1 VCVVRVPRLLLDRSG
16 EKTGALVPLELAL
29 DELKADVLASLVG
42 ATATSLLAAYA
53 TLFAPVGR
61 LRWALAALS
70 YGSCGVFVAWVL
82 LVRYRIMG
90 RDRFAEYVSRT
101 RRNRSAGVGGRL
113 GISGAMHRVAT
124 LVQAPRSDRARLAW
138 TTGRVR

>member
-70 YGSCGVFVAWVL
+70 YGSCGVFVAWVCWFVIEL
-82 LVRYRIMG
+82 WAGIGSPSTYPVR
-90 RDRFAEYVSRT
+90 
-101 RRNRSAGVGGRL
+101 GGIALQVL
-113 GISGAMHRVAT
+113 GAAWAFPALCMVAT

-138 TTGRVR
+138 TTGRIR